1 MTVLGIM
8 LLRQEHGLHT
18 TFDAN
23 GNPGESLVMLARI
36 LTVQFVFLGLGMLV
50 LLRQRYFDDFV
61 LGPKTSP
68 GSYALVCPAVAL
80 SVMGHFFIN
89 KGLVGAAVVD
99 KFSLAYWVLT
109 AVALAF
115 QAVAIALVLRLNRQ
129 HFTRTEATAVPAE

>member
-8 LLRQEHGLHT
+8 LMRQQHGLHV
-18 TFDAN
+18 TFDAAGN
-23 GNPGESLVMLARI
+23 GGETLVMLARI
-36 LTVQFVFLGLGMLV
+36 LTVQLVFLGLGMLV

-61 LGPKTSP
+61 IGSKTSP

-89 KGLVGAAVVD
+89 KGLVGAGVVD
-99 KFSLAYWVLT
+99 KFSLAFWVLT

-115 QAVAIALVLRLNRQ
+115 QAVAVALVLRLNRQ
-129 HFTRTEATAVPAE
+129 HFTPTEAAAVPAE